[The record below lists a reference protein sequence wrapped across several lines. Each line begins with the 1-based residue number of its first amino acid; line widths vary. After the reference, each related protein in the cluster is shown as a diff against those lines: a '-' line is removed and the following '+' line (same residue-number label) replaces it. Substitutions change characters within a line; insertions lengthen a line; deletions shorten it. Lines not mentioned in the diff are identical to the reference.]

1 MSYVFRPPENF
12 LGLPPEDS
20 QYDAAGVLVLP
31 IPYEGTVSYGHGTG
45 HGPAAILRASTQVE
59 LYDREF
65 GREPVFDY
73 GIHTLPYLA
82 PDLSGPEATV
92 KTIEAAVAEYA
103 ATGKLV
109 VGLGG
114 EHTVS
119 VGFGRGLRA
128 ALGDFTIVQ
137 IDAHADL
144 RNDYEGTPYSH
155 ACVARRLNDIA
166 PIIQFGIRSISQEEA
181 DCIQANPDKL
191 TVFFADDIHAGN
203 DHLARLAEMVQ
214 GKNVYLTVDVDGL
227 DPSLIPAT
235 GTPEP
240 DGLSWRQTLDI
251 IRTLTQHA
259 RVIGFDV
266 VELAPNPTSHSSDFI
281 TAKLVYKI
289 MNLVMASRS
298 GS

>member
-1 MSYVFRPPENF
+1 MTYVFRPPENF

-20 QYDAAGVLVLP
+20 AYEAAGALVLP
-31 IPYEGTVSYGHGTG
+31 IPYEGTVSYGRGTAG
-45 HGPAAILRASTQVE
+45 GPAAILRASTQVE

-65 GREPVFDY
+65 GGEPVFDY
-73 GIHTLPYLA
+73 GVYTLPYLA
-82 PDLSGPEATV
+82 PNLSGPEATV
-92 KTIEAAVAEYA
+92 NAIEAAVAEYA

-119 VGFGRGLRA
+119 VGFGRGLHQ

-144 RNDYEGTPYSH
+144 RADYEGTPFSH
-155 ACVARRLNDIA
+155 ACIARRLNVIA

-181 DCIQANPDKL
+181 DYIEANRDRV
-191 TVFFADDIHAGN
+191 TVHFADDIHAGS
-203 DHLARLAEMVQ
+203 DHLTQLAQAVQ
-214 GKNVYLTVDVDGL
+214 GKNVYLTLDVDGL

-240 DGLSWRQTLDI
+240 DGLTWRQTLDI
-251 IRTLTQHA
+251 VRTVTQNA

-266 VELAPNPTSHSSDFI
+266 VELAPSPTSHSSDFI

-289 MNLVMASRS
+289 LNLVMAGRTA
-298 GS
+298 